1 MQHLKAY
8 GLRYGGDFV
17 AFVKASG
24 LTAALRQI
32 TPYHA
37 SAEPF
42 ARGYNGP
49 GYKANEYHVKI
60 ARAFAK
66 WSKA

>member
-1 MQHLKAY
+1 MA
-8 GLRYGGDFV
+8 FV

-32 TPYHA
+32 TTYHA

-66 WSKA
+66 WSAK